1 VFRIG
6 HATRH
11 TNEARGFPAPGTTG
25 PFGAAVAA
33 GHLMGFDAAKMT
45 NGLGVDDSRLNF
57 GALMPGRN

>member
-11 TNEARGFPAPGTTG
+11 TNEARGFHAPGTTR

-45 NGLGVDDSRLNF
+45 NALGVDDTRLNF
-57 GALMPGRN
+57 GALTPGRN